1 METSA
6 INTALTS
13 LATEATSTITGAAPI
28 VLGVMGTIAGI
39 EIGFRLFKKLKKHF
53 G

>member
-6 INTALTS
+6 VITS
-13 LATEATSTITGAAPI
+13 LTGLATDATSTITTAAPI

-39 EIGFRLFKKLKKHF
+39 EIGFRLFRKLKKHF